1 MLGKQLIRH
10 TQILGWCKVLD
21 FIVSTINCSNRV
33 IMKSYEIFHKADEE
47 TANAILLWMREEE
60 RNVYRSAISSLAQ
73 IRKLRPQFVS
83 QQPVVQQFKWLKT
96 QLGLRSAAAVA
107 DNLLQIWLIR
117 KYTPMLVQFLN
128 ALGIEHNGEGI
139 VDELPQD
146 LDSEKLLVAVD
157 DLFSR
162 FPQGIVSV
170 YLQMFQAQRQGGFA
184 ALDSLLQSHPKVNI
198 R

>member
-1 MLGKQLIRH
+1 
-10 TQILGWCKVLD
+10 
-21 FIVSTINCSNRV
+21 
-33 IMKSYEIFHKADEE
+33 MKSYEIFHKADEE